1 MNARRGG
8 LVDTDTLAS
17 ALRMG
22 RLSGVGLDAC
32 EEEAGVF
39 FLDESLEAMTDERLA
54 RLTLFS
60 NAW

>member
-1 MNARRGG
+1 M
-8 LVDTDTLAS
+8 DTDTLAS